1 MPSLPKT
8 KKKALTGRHYT
19 FYFQNISFHSG
30 DLKRQVQQVPLWN
43 IGYKERARLPE
54 EIKSRA
60 HKGPDDKY
68 RHNLEILII
77 LRQSGLLGFLYVLL
91 DLLLPLEEKRD

>member
-1 MPSLPKT
+1 MLHSFFPK
-8 KKKALTGRHYT
+8 H
-19 FYFQNISFHSG
+19 FVFHSG

-60 HKGPDDKY
+60 HQGPDDKY
-68 RHNLEILII
+68 RNNLEILII
-77 LRQSGLLGFLYVLL
+77 LRQSGLLRFLDVLL